1 MYQLDNVY
9 FAYKKPVLENINLY
23 IQENKFYAIVGP
35 NGAGKTT
42 LLRLLSG
49 LLKPTSGNIFLYKK
63 PIGFCSKKEL
73 AKNVSL
79 VLQEFIRFDYSVLDI
94 VKMGR
99 YPHKKRFTFSKQDYS
114 NIDLALKICS
124 LEHLKNESILN
135 LSSGE
140 YQRTLIARSI
150 AQDTKIIL
158 LDEAF
163 ANLDIKH
170 ILSILDALLSLKKTI
185 ISVFHDIA
193 LARLADCAIFLKQ
206 GRILKI
212 IPKQEPLQS
221 DFLEQFYE
229 INTSNLSH
237 ISFDFIK
244 I

>member
-1 MYQLDNVY
+1 MYQLDNVC
-9 FAYKKPVLENINLY
+9 FAYKKPVLENVSLHIR
-23 IQENKFYAIVGP
+23 ENTFYAIVGP

-49 LLKPTSGNIFLYKK
+49 LLKPISGSIFLEKRL
-63 PIGFCSKKEL
+63 IGSYSKKEL
-73 AKNVSL
+73 AKKISFVS
-79 VLQEFIRFDYSVLDI
+79 QEFIRFDYSVFDI
-94 VKMGR
+94 VSMGR
-99 YPHKKRFTFSKQDYS
+99 YPHKKRFTLSKQDYIS
-114 NIDLALKICS
+114 IDLALKICS

-150 AQDTKIIL
+150 AQNTKAIL

-185 ISVFHDIA
+185 ISVFHDVK
-193 LARLADCAIFLKQ
+193 LARLADYAIFLKN
-206 GRILKI
+206 GHILKI
-212 IPKQEPLQS
+212 INKQEPLHP

-237 ISFDFIK
+237 ISFDLIK

>member
-1 MYQLDNVY
+1 VY
-9 FAYKKPVLENINLY
+9 FAYKKPVLKNINLY
-23 IQENKFYAIVGP
+23 IPENAFYAIVGP

-63 PIGFCSKKEL
+63 PIGSYSKKEL

-99 YPHKKRFTFSKQDYS
+99 YPHKKRFTFSKQDYA
-114 NIDLALKICS
+114 NIDLALQICS

-140 YQRTLIARSI
+140 YQRALIARSI

-185 ISVFHDIA
+185 ISVFHDIT
-193 LARLADCAIFLKQ
+193 LARLADYTIFLKQ

-237 ISFDFIK
+237 ISFDLIK